1 MKTFIRP
8 ALLALLVLVFSG
20 AAFAD
25 DIHVIFDP
33 GGLGSINFITDP
45 GVTLDASWESCTST
59 GIPHPLQ
66 SHTACLA
73 FFNET
78 GGSIT
83 DLNFTFTVNAALAGQ
98 TMMCDNLPG
107 DPHLSSNTCGSVDG
121 ALTLGEVVSV
131 DFSGGTPIPDN
142 MGFFVAED
150 GVALGSVP
158 DFMTTAYVAEPTSLT
173 LLASGMGLLGLCL
186 VLAKR

>member
-1 MKTFIRP
+1 MKNFIRP

-20 AAFAD
+20 VAFAD

-33 GGLGSINFITDP
+33 GGPGTINFITDT
-45 GVTLDASWESCTST
+45 GVTLDASWESCSAT
-59 GIPHPLQ
+59 GIPSSLS

-78 GGSIT
+78 GGSLT
-83 DLNFTFTVNAALAGQ
+83 DINFTFTVNAALVGQ
-98 TMMCDNLPG
+98 TIMCDNLPG
-107 DPHLSSNTCGSVDG
+107 DPHLSSNDCDSVTG
-121 ALTLGEVVSV
+121 PLTLDEVVSV
-131 DFSGGTPIPDN
+131 DFSGGVPIPN
-142 MGFFVAED
+142 NVGFFVAED

-158 DFMTTAYVAEPTSLT
+158 DFMTTAYVPEPTSLT